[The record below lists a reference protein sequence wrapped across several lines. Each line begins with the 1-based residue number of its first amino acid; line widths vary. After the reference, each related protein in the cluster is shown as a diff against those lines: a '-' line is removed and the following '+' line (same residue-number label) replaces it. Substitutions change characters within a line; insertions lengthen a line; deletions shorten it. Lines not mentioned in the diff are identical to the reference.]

1 MLLLHGPHT
10 LNKNRGEKKPLRIIE
25 DLTYLTRVDDKDETR
40 ADSVTGCW
48 ALG

>member
-1 MLLLHGPHT
+1 MLLLHDHHT
-10 LNKNRGEKKPLRIIE
+10 SNKNGGKKPLRVIE
-25 DLTYLTRVDDKDETR
+25 DLTYLTCIDGKDETR